1 MKIKNVAGVTVIT
14 ADNGKHFVNTEDVK
28 FGFEL
33 WLGKEDAPSNYKEV
47 EDNLEV
53 TNGWPN

>member
-53 TNGWPN
+53 TNG